1 MKRGRERFT
10 AALGCLE
17 EKGVIVWGFQR
28 GSLEI
33 IMGVNWPE
41 EASSGTGVT
50 LRSFSFLE
58 EIDML
63 LDTHVQP
70 S

>member
-17 EKGVIVWGFQR
+17 EKGVIGGFQR
-28 GSLEI
+28 GSLEV
-33 IMGVNWPE
+33 IMGANWPE

-58 EIDML
+58 EIDVL